1 MELKSDRIEL
11 EKKCE
16 LMRKSKITVFERE
29 AGVAV
34 REKDLVN
41 QEERHGQIQED
52 YKCLMEKLKA
62 SEIRQQTLQVRLDQM
77 HDYESVKEMNGLQF
91 GENFGKF
98 SLTQQYFKNNN

>member
-16 LMRKSKITVFERE
+16 LMRKSKTTVFERE

-41 QEERHGQIQED
+41 QEERHGQMQED

-91 GENFGKF
+91 GDNFDKHF
-98 SLTQQYFKNNN
+98 LTQQYFNNNN